1 MLSLVRPVG
10 SCWGPV
16 QGKCGGTH
24 HEGDHTQ
31 TEHALQFGQSFTT
44 HPLTH
49 CSAKTTETR
58 SLSHSLKTD
67 DIDVSKFCSRR
78 LVSWTVTTVLLASDA
93 DWLIE
98 EVRSALSDPGTDV
111 TVVRAGADVR
121 NAVSTQ
127 SPELVILDL
136 QIGNMGGMATC
147 MDLQLEIG
155 AGRITDVP
163 ILMLL
168 DRSADVYLAQ
178 QAGAQ
183 GWLVKPLDSFRLKVA
198 SVKLLAGDDM
208 RNDIVDDAASESD
221 PVMSEETFD
230 SVAED
235 DENQNGEPAEVG

>member
-1 MLSLVRPVG
+1 M
-10 SCWGPV
+10 
-16 QGKCGGTH
+16 
-24 HEGDHTQ
+24 
-31 TEHALQFGQSFTT
+31 
-44 HPLTH
+44 
-49 CSAKTTETR
+49 
-58 SLSHSLKTD
+58 
-67 DIDVSKFCSRR
+67 
-78 LVSWTVTTVLLASDA
+78 TTVLLASDA

-98 EVRSALSDPGTDV
+98 EVRSALSDPGTEV

-121 NAVSTQ
+121 NAVSSQ

-168 DRSADVYLAQ
+168 DRSADVFLAR

-198 SVKLLAGDDM
+198 SVKLLAGEDM
-208 RNDIVDDAASESD
+208 RDEIIDQPASKS
-221 PVMSEETFD
+221 D
-230 SVAED
+230 SVIDED
-235 DENQNGEPAEVG
+235 LVVEGDENQNDRPAEVS

>member
-1 MLSLVRPVG
+1 M
-10 SCWGPV
+10 
-16 QGKCGGTH
+16 
-24 HEGDHTQ
+24 
-31 TEHALQFGQSFTT
+31 
-44 HPLTH
+44 
-49 CSAKTTETR
+49 
-58 SLSHSLKTD
+58 
-67 DIDVSKFCSRR
+67 
-78 LVSWTVTTVLLASDA
+78 TTVLLASDA

-98 EVRSALSDPGTDV
+98 EVRSALSDPGTEV

-121 NAVSTQ
+121 NAVSSQ

-168 DRSADVYLAQ
+168 DRSADVYLAR

-198 SVKLLAGDDM
+198 SVKLLAGEDM
-208 RNDIVDDAASESD
+208 RDEIIDQPASNSDSVIDED
-221 PVMSEETFD
+221 PVVEG
-230 SVAED
+230 
-235 DENQNGEPAEVG
+235 DENQNDRPAEVG

>member
-1 MLSLVRPVG
+1 M
-10 SCWGPV
+10 
-16 QGKCGGTH
+16 
-24 HEGDHTQ
+24 
-31 TEHALQFGQSFTT
+31 
-44 HPLTH
+44 
-49 CSAKTTETR
+49 
-58 SLSHSLKTD
+58 
-67 DIDVSKFCSRR
+67 
-78 LVSWTVTTVLLASDA
+78 TTVLLASDA

-98 EVRSALSDPGTDV
+98 EVRSALSDPGTEV

-127 SPELVILDL
+127 NPELVILDL

-168 DRSADVYLAQ
+168 DRSADVYLAR

-198 SVKLLAGDDM
+198 SVNLLAGEDM
-208 RNDIVDDAASESD
+208 RDEIIDQPASNS
-221 PVMSEETFD
+221 D
-230 SVAED
+230 SVIEEDLVAEG
-235 DENQNGEPAEVG
+235 DENQNDRPAEVG

>member
-1 MLSLVRPVG
+1 M
-10 SCWGPV
+10 
-16 QGKCGGTH
+16 
-24 HEGDHTQ
+24 
-31 TEHALQFGQSFTT
+31 
-44 HPLTH
+44 
-49 CSAKTTETR
+49 
-58 SLSHSLKTD
+58 
-67 DIDVSKFCSRR
+67 
-78 LVSWTVTTVLLASDA
+78 TTVLLASDA

-121 NAVSTQ
+121 NAVSSQ

-168 DRSADVYLAQ
+168 DRSADVYLAR

-198 SVKLLAGDDM
+198 SVKLLAGEDM
-208 RNDIVDDAASESD
+208 RDEIIDQPASNSDSVIDED
-221 PVMSEETFD
+221 PV
-230 SVAED
+230 AEG
-235 DENQNGEPAEVG
+235 DENQNDRPAEVG

>member
-1 MLSLVRPVG
+1 M
-10 SCWGPV
+10 
-16 QGKCGGTH
+16 
-24 HEGDHTQ
+24 
-31 TEHALQFGQSFTT
+31 
-44 HPLTH
+44 
-49 CSAKTTETR
+49 
-58 SLSHSLKTD
+58 
-67 DIDVSKFCSRR
+67 
-78 LVSWTVTTVLLASDA
+78 TTVLLASDA

-121 NAVSTQ
+121 NAVSSQ

-168 DRSADVYLAQ
+168 DRSADVYLAR

-198 SVKLLAGDDM
+198 SVKLLAGEDM
-208 RNDIVDDAASESD
+208 RDEIIDQPASKS
-221 PVMSEETFD
+221 D
-230 SVAED
+230 SVIDED
-235 DENQNGEPAEVG
+235 LVVEGDENQNDRPAEVG

>member
-1 MLSLVRPVG
+1 M
-10 SCWGPV
+10 
-16 QGKCGGTH
+16 
-24 HEGDHTQ
+24 
-31 TEHALQFGQSFTT
+31 
-44 HPLTH
+44 
-49 CSAKTTETR
+49 
-58 SLSHSLKTD
+58 
-67 DIDVSKFCSRR
+67 
-78 LVSWTVTTVLLASDA
+78 TTVLLASDA

-98 EVRSALSDPGTDV
+98 EVRSALSDPGTEV

-121 NAVSTQ
+121 NAVSSQ

-168 DRSADVYLAQ
+168 DRSADVYLAR

-198 SVKLLAGDDM
+198 SVKLLAGEDM
-208 RNDIVDDAASESD
+208 RDEIIDQPASKS
-221 PVMSEETFD
+221 D
-230 SVAED
+230 SVIDEDLVVED
-235 DENQNGEPAEVG
+235 DENQNDRPAEVS

>member
-1 MLSLVRPVG
+1 M
-10 SCWGPV
+10 
-16 QGKCGGTH
+16 
-24 HEGDHTQ
+24 
-31 TEHALQFGQSFTT
+31 
-44 HPLTH
+44 
-49 CSAKTTETR
+49 
-58 SLSHSLKTD
+58 
-67 DIDVSKFCSRR
+67 
-78 LVSWTVTTVLLASDA
+78 TTVLLASDA

-98 EVRSALSDPGTDV
+98 EVRSALSDPGTEV

-121 NAVSTQ
+121 NAVSSQ

-168 DRSADVYLAQ
+168 DRSADVYLAR

-198 SVKLLAGDDM
+198 SVKLLAGEDM
-208 RNDIVDDAASESD
+208 RDEIIDQPASKS
-221 PVMSEETFD
+221 D
-230 SVAED
+230 SVIDQDLVVED
-235 DENQNGEPAEVG
+235 DENQNDRPAEVS

>member
-1 MLSLVRPVG
+1 M
-10 SCWGPV
+10 
-16 QGKCGGTH
+16 
-24 HEGDHTQ
+24 
-31 TEHALQFGQSFTT
+31 
-44 HPLTH
+44 
-49 CSAKTTETR
+49 
-58 SLSHSLKTD
+58 
-67 DIDVSKFCSRR
+67 
-78 LVSWTVTTVLLASDA
+78 TTVLLASDA

-111 TVVRAGADVR
+111 MVVRAGADVR
-121 NAVSTQ
+121 YAVSTQ

-168 DRSADVYLAQ
+168 DRSADVYLAR

-198 SVKLLAGDDM
+198 SVKLLAGEDM
-208 RNDIVDDAASESD
+208 RDEIIDVSASKSD
-221 PVMSEETFD
+221 SITPED
-230 SVAED
+230 LVAEG
-235 DENQNGEPAEVG
+235 DENQNDEPAEVG

>member
-1 MLSLVRPVG
+1 
-10 SCWGPV
+10 
-16 QGKCGGTH
+16 
-24 HEGDHTQ
+24 
-31 TEHALQFGQSFTT
+31 
-44 HPLTH
+44 
-49 CSAKTTETR
+49 
-58 SLSHSLKTD
+58 
-67 DIDVSKFCSRR
+67 
-78 LVSWTVTTVLLASDA
+78 VTTVLLASDA

-111 TVVRAGADVR
+111 MVVRAGADVR
-121 NAVSTQ
+121 YAVSTQ

-155 AGRITDVP
+155 AGRITNVP

-198 SVKLLAGDDM
+198 SVKLLAGEDM
-208 RNDIVDDAASESD
+208 RDEIIDVSASKSD
-221 PVMSEETFD
+221 SITPED
-230 SVAED
+230 LVAED
-235 DENQNGEPAEVG
+235 DENQNDEPAEVG

>member
-1 MLSLVRPVG
+1 M
-10 SCWGPV
+10 
-16 QGKCGGTH
+16 
-24 HEGDHTQ
+24 
-31 TEHALQFGQSFTT
+31 
-44 HPLTH
+44 
-49 CSAKTTETR
+49 
-58 SLSHSLKTD
+58 
-67 DIDVSKFCSRR
+67 
-78 LVSWTVTTVLLASDA
+78 TTVLLASDA

-98 EVRSALSDPGTDV
+98 EVRSALSDPGTEV

-121 NAVSTQ
+121 NAVSSQ

-168 DRSADVYLAQ
+168 DRSADVYLAR

-198 SVKLLAGDDM
+198 SVKLLAGEDM
-208 RNDIVDDAASESD
+208 RDEIIDQPASNS
-221 PVMSEETFD
+221 D
-230 SVAED
+230 SVIDED
-235 DENQNGEPAEVG
+235 LVVEGDENQNDRPAEVS

>member
-1 MLSLVRPVG
+1 M
-10 SCWGPV
+10 
-16 QGKCGGTH
+16 
-24 HEGDHTQ
+24 
-31 TEHALQFGQSFTT
+31 
-44 HPLTH
+44 
-49 CSAKTTETR
+49 
-58 SLSHSLKTD
+58 
-67 DIDVSKFCSRR
+67 
-78 LVSWTVTTVLLASDA
+78 TTVLLASDA

-155 AGRITDVP
+155 AGRITHVP

-168 DRSADVYLAQ
+168 DRSADVYLAR

-183 GWLVKPLDSFRLKVA
+183 GWLVKPLDSFRLKGA
-198 SVKLLAGDDM
+198 
-208 RNDIVDDAASESD
+208 
-221 PVMSEETFD
+221 
-230 SVAED
+230 
-235 DENQNGEPAEVG
+235 

>member
-1 MLSLVRPVG
+1 M
-10 SCWGPV
+10 
-16 QGKCGGTH
+16 
-24 HEGDHTQ
+24 
-31 TEHALQFGQSFTT
+31 
-44 HPLTH
+44 
-49 CSAKTTETR
+49 
-58 SLSHSLKTD
+58 
-67 DIDVSKFCSRR
+67 
-78 LVSWTVTTVLLASDA
+78 TTVLLASDA

-98 EVRSALSDPGTDV
+98 EVRSALSDPGTEV

-121 NAVSTQ
+121 NAVSSQ

-168 DRSADVYLAQ
+168 DRSADVYLAR

-198 SVKLLAGDDM
+198 SVKLLAGEDM
-208 RNDIVDDAASESD
+208 RDEIIYQPASKS
-221 PVMSEETFD
+221 D
-230 SVAED
+230 SVIDED
-235 DENQNGEPAEVG
+235 LVVEGDENQNDRPAEVS

>member
-1 MLSLVRPVG
+1 M
-10 SCWGPV
+10 
-16 QGKCGGTH
+16 
-24 HEGDHTQ
+24 
-31 TEHALQFGQSFTT
+31 
-44 HPLTH
+44 
-49 CSAKTTETR
+49 
-58 SLSHSLKTD
+58 
-67 DIDVSKFCSRR
+67 
-78 LVSWTVTTVLLASDA
+78 TTVLLASDA

-111 TVVRAGADVR
+111 MVVRAGADVR
-121 NAVSTQ
+121 YAVSTQ

-155 AGRITDVP
+155 AGRITNVP

-198 SVKLLAGDDM
+198 SVKLLAGEDM
-208 RNDIVDDAASESD
+208 RDEIVDVSASKSD
-221 PVMSEETFD
+221 SVTPED
-230 SVAED
+230 LVAED
-235 DENQNGEPAEVG
+235 DENQNDEPAEVG

>member
-1 MLSLVRPVG
+1 M
-10 SCWGPV
+10 
-16 QGKCGGTH
+16 
-24 HEGDHTQ
+24 
-31 TEHALQFGQSFTT
+31 
-44 HPLTH
+44 
-49 CSAKTTETR
+49 
-58 SLSHSLKTD
+58 
-67 DIDVSKFCSRR
+67 
-78 LVSWTVTTVLLASDA
+78 TTVLLASDA

-98 EVRSALSDPGTDV
+98 EVRSALSDPGTEV

-121 NAVSTQ
+121 NAVSSQ

-168 DRSADVYLAQ
+168 DRSADVYLAR

-198 SVKLLAGDDM
+198 SVKLLAGEDM
-208 RNDIVDDAASESD
+208 RDEIIDQPASKS
-221 PVMSEETFD
+221 D
-230 SVAED
+230 SVIDED
-235 DENQNGEPAEVG
+235 LVVEGDENQNDRPAKVS

>member
-1 MLSLVRPVG
+1 M
-10 SCWGPV
+10 
-16 QGKCGGTH
+16 
-24 HEGDHTQ
+24 
-31 TEHALQFGQSFTT
+31 
-44 HPLTH
+44 
-49 CSAKTTETR
+49 
-58 SLSHSLKTD
+58 
-67 DIDVSKFCSRR
+67 
-78 LVSWTVTTVLLASDA
+78 TTVLLASDA

-98 EVRSALSDPGTDV
+98 EVRSALSDPGTEV

-168 DRSADVYLAQ
+168 DRSADVFLAR

-183 GWLVKPLDSFRLKVA
+183 GWLVKPLDSFWLKVA
-198 SVKLLAGDDM
+198 SVKLLAGEDM
-208 RNDIVDDAASESD
+208 RDEIIDQSTSK
-221 PVMSEETFD
+221 SD
-230 SVAED
+230 SVVEEDLVAEG
-235 DENQNGEPAEVG
+235 DENQNDRPAEVG

>member
-1 MLSLVRPVG
+1 M
-10 SCWGPV
+10 
-16 QGKCGGTH
+16 
-24 HEGDHTQ
+24 
-31 TEHALQFGQSFTT
+31 
-44 HPLTH
+44 
-49 CSAKTTETR
+49 
-58 SLSHSLKTD
+58 
-67 DIDVSKFCSRR
+67 
-78 LVSWTVTTVLLASDA
+78 TTVLLASDA

-98 EVRSALSDPGTDV
+98 EVRSALSDPGTEV

-121 NAVSTQ
+121 NAVSSQ

-168 DRSADVYLAQ
+168 DRSADVYLAR

-198 SVKLLAGDDM
+198 SVKLLAGEDM
-208 RNDIVDDAASESD
+208 RDEIIDQPASNS
-221 PVMSEETFD
+221 D
-230 SVAED
+230 SVIEEYPVVEG
-235 DENQNGEPAEVG
+235 DENQNDEPAEVG